1 MTQSGQRQKKC
12 EFYTPVLIELTVET
26 ETPRHA
32 AATLSGVQAMA
43 VLDRSSKSTSHTSTN
58 PVRGWKPQSPVS
70 HWPRVKLVVVV
81 VVVVAVVVVW
91 L

>member
-1 MTQSGQRQKKC
+1 VTQSGQRQKKC

-43 VLDRSSKSTSHTSTN
+43 VLDRSSKSTSHTHL
-58 PVRGWKPQSPVS
+58 PIPYVAGS
-70 HWPRVKLVVVV
+70 HSLQFPTGPE
-81 VVVVAVVVVW
+81 
-91 L
+91 